1 MRPFRVFHVTFP
13 RLPAPFAR
21 RLRNRYAHR
30 AEVLCASY
38 TLGPRSRMPPSPLGL
53 GLGCLTALRAEDFAP
68 GFWGSLPHHYWGL
81 CPDIYGVA
89 APRQTG

>member
-1 MRPFRVFHVTFP
+1 
-13 RLPAPFAR
+13 
-21 RLRNRYAHR
+21 
-30 AEVLCASY
+30 
-38 TLGPRSRMPPSPLGL
+38 MPPSPLGL

-89 APRQTG
+89 APRHTG